1 MGSATYI
8 LAGTND
14 ELENIETSLGD
25 LGFGMFSVLES
36 YSTIDENGFL
46 IDLSTIFSFY
56 SDETSIASVLGLLS
70 SQQMTIL
77 NEVYAYTY
85 TGFDESNT
93 EITIFSS
100 GYNGLSDPTTALSED
115 TFFGLFDYYTY
126 NVTLDSSESAGLRS
140 KFGYPA
146 GSSAEEQIESAVTTA
161 AAEVINSY
169 QSKRRIFKRTKR
181 VQVNPSDFGNIDPVT
196 IRSSTTVETATDS
209 DTTATTNTS
218 RSY

>member
-146 GSSAEEQIESAVTTA
+146 GSSAEEQIESAVT
-161 AAEVINSY
+161 
-169 QSKRRIFKRTKR
+169 RIFKRTKR